1 MVMFPQR
8 ETHICE
14 VIPSF
19 ILAHQRWDSLT
30 QVSALLVPVGALFE
44 NVKTAGL
51 SHLIEHMVFRGTR
64 SFREAQDIM
73 MAAEGMGGRINAF
86 TTYDYIVF
94 LVQMPATHWKLSLK
108 LLFELAFYPL
118 FREEDLNTEK
128 EVVLR
133 EMAMIEDDPSEKAAV
148 LFQKAMWGEHRLG
161 YDVIGFPD
169 VVKNVERDDL
179 VAFWKE
185 AFFSYPVYFT
195 TLGSVPYEEI
205 RAFIRNF
212 DFPTEFGSQKRSPWG
227 YVRRAEFA
235 GSEIIKREKTNQTY
249 YRVGLEIYPY
259 RTAGWQEKKYHIS
272 LISAMLGGTSFSNL
286 VQEIRD
292 RRGWAYS
299 VGATVSGSV
308 AGSSLGWYMDI
319 LPGVLKEV
327 ENILFT
333 EFDTLS
339 RGDGIDDTFEKAR
352 TYVVGS
358 TMMSSDSMHSTAL
371 AHLMNVAFNGDLWDP
386 ERDVKRLMALKPSD
400 IVEEFRRLTEGKDF
414 AKVVYGEMAQD

>member
-1 MVMFPQR
+1 MVVFPKR

-19 ILAHQRWDSLT
+19 ILAHQRLDSLT
-30 QVSALLVPVGALFE
+30 QVSAMLLPVGALFE
-44 NVKTAGL
+44 DMESAGL
-51 SHLIEHMVFRGTR
+51 AHLIEHMVFRGTR
-64 SFREAQDIM
+64 SFMEAEDIM

-94 LVQMPATHWKLSLK
+94 LVQMPTTHWKLSLK

-118 FREEDLNTEK
+118 FREEDLKTEK

-133 EMAMIEDDPSEKAAV
+133 EMAMIEDDPSEKAAI

-169 VVKNVERDDL
+169 VVKNVRRDDL

-205 RAFIRNF
+205 KSFVENF
-212 DFPTEFGSQKRSPWG
+212 DFPDEFSRQKRSPWD
-227 YVRRAEFA
+227 YVSRAKFA
-235 GSEIIKREKTNQTY
+235 GSEIVGREKTNQTY
-249 YRVGLEIYPY
+249 YRVGLELYPY
-259 RTAGWQEKKYHIS
+259 RTKGWQEKKYHIS

-308 AGSSLGWYMDI
+308 AGSSLVWYMDV
-319 LPGVLKEV
+319 LPGVINVV
-327 ENILFT
+327 ESILFK
-333 EFDTLS
+333 EFETLS
-339 RGDGIDDTFEKAR
+339 NGIISNDTFEKAR

-358 TMMSSDSMHSTAL
+358 TMMSSDSMHSSAL

-386 ERDVKRLMALKPSD
+386 ERDVKRLMALKTAD
-400 IVEEFRRLTEGKDF
+400 IVAEFRRLTNGKNF
-414 AKVVYGEMAQD
+414 AKVIYGEMAQS